1 MRLNKWLASNTA
13 YSRRKADDLIAS
25 GQVIV
30 NGETANQGMQ
40 VTDEDEVKVG
50 LRIVEPLKQEFVTI
64 MLNKPA
70 GVVCSRN
77 GQGAP
82 TVYAYLPMHL
92 HHLDIVGRLDKDTS
106 GLLML
111 TSDGQLHQR
120 LTHPS
125 YEKEKV
131 YKVTLLKP
139 LTETD
144 ESILRQGVQL
154 PDGESKLEIVSL
166 NKERTTWIVRM
177 HEGRNR
183 QIRRTFEQLG
193 YTIKALHRSEMGDY
207 KLGKLE
213 TGKYLIIVR

>member
-1 MRLNKWLASNTA
+1 MRLNKWIASNST
-13 YSRRKADDLIAS
+13 YSRRKADELIAS
-25 GQVIV
+25 GQVTV
-30 NGETANQGMQ
+30 NGTSADQGMQ
-40 VTDEDEVKVG
+40 VTDEDEIKIG
-50 LRIVEPLKQEFVTI
+50 LKIVEPLNQEVVTI

-82 TVYAYLPMHL
+82 TVYAYLPMHY

-106 GLLML
+106 GLLLL
-111 TSDGQLHQR
+111 TSDGQLHQQ

-131 YKVTLLKP
+131 YKVTLHKP

-144 ESILRQGVQL
+144 ESIIKQGVHL
-154 PDGESKLEIVSL
+154 PDGDSKLQIDLL
-166 NKERTTWIVRM
+166 NKDRTIWKIKM

-183 QIRRTFEQLG
+183 QIRRTFEQIG
-193 YTIKALHRSEMGDY
+193 YAIKALHRSEMGDY
-207 KLGKLE
+207 KLGPLE
-213 TGKYLIIVR
+213 TGKFLQIP